1 MKVAAGLDATV
12 TRGSESW
19 QFFAF
24 VFAAV
29 LTLALNVLDEFQG
42 FHAQCVWMRIGIKTL
57 LFIVCFYIFMRSNY
71 VRNELAKFLGW
82 LKVEK

>member
-1 MKVAAGLDATV
+1 MVNIQV

-29 LTLALNVLDEFQG
+29 FGLAVTLFDDLAE
-42 FHAQCVWMRIGIKTL
+42 ARGIWVKVSGKAG
-57 LFIVCFYIFMRSNY
+57 LFIATFYLFMINNW
-71 VRNELAKFLGW
+71 VRNELVKFLNW
-82 LKVEK
+82 LKVEHY

>member
-1 MKVAAGLDATV
+1 MVDIQV

-29 LTLALNVLDEFQG
+29 FGLAVTLFDDVVQG
-42 FHAQCVWMRIGIKTL
+42 KELWFKLVGKASIFIATFY
-57 LFIVCFYIFMRSNY
+57 LFMINNW
-71 VRNELAKFLGW
+71 VRNELVKVLGW
-82 LKVEK
+82 LKVEHY